1 MVWGRIGQQLLHSR
15 ERIAVMVLLAFPLLV
30 SAGFMTP
37 GWVRLVAV
45 AEVAEMDPRDT
56 VRDRIG
62 PYGHRPL
69 FLPRS
74 ELASSMAHTLN
85 LDDMFTPSDYQSID
99 VVEQLARISAFDTG
113 YGEWIAATDVGQK
126 PIEVVFKDA
135 LAAEV
140 KASSAWAKDGPLKLL
155 LLCGTLHSTNCVTD
169 DDMTSPT
176 FVVRE
181 VVPEPNTALLLGVG
195 LLALGVRR
203 RRLP

>member
-1 MVWGRIGQQLLHSR
+1 MVWGRIGQQLLHNR
-15 ERIAVMVLLAFPLLV
+15 ERVAVMVLLAFPLLAL
-30 SAGFMTP
+30 AGFMTP
-37 GWVRLVAV
+37 GWVRLVAI

-74 ELASSMAHTLN
+74 ALVSSTLDV
-85 LDDMFTPSDYQSID
+85 DDMFTPSDYQSID
-99 VVEQLARISAFDTG
+99 VVEQLARVSAFDAG
-113 YGEWIAATDVGQK
+113 YGEWIAATDVGGQK

-135 LAAEV
+135 LAAEI

-195 LLALGVRR
+195 LLALGARR
-203 RRLP
+203 QRLA